1 MVAEWAWWN
10 SNREKEDTEIR
21 LIRRPHADTQTDRQ
35 TDTHP
40 ARHRRR
46 LVVNGWSVHAPQHIR
61 FGTLEVCLQNA
72 PGSLPSRSGL
82 LRPREIGMQ
91 GGLTSVI
98 NNPNCNPNQKP
109 KLFQNHFL
117 VLICALNTSRESLTK
132 LALELTDFFFN

>member
-1 MVAEWAWWN
+1 MRTVKNEQYNIYIGISIEWFEGVNPHSMDQSRKRWDRDTAN
-10 SNREKEDTEIR
+10 STTT
-21 LIRRPHADTQTDRQ
+21 RRHPPRQ

-40 ARHRRR
+40 ARDRRR

-91 GGLTSVI
+91 GGLTG
-98 NNPNCNPNQKP
+98 
-109 KLFQNHFL
+109 
-117 VLICALNTSRESLTK
+117 
-132 LALELTDFFFN
+132 

>member
-1 MVAEWAWWN
+1 MRTVKNEQYNIYIGISIEWFEGVNPHSMDQSRKRGNRDTAN
-10 SNREKEDTEIR
+10 STTT
-21 LIRRPHADTQTDRQ
+21 RRHPPRHPDTQT
-35 TDTHP
+35 

-91 GGLTSVI
+91 GGLT
-98 NNPNCNPNQKP
+98 
-109 KLFQNHFL
+109 
-117 VLICALNTSRESLTK
+117 RE
-132 LALELTDFFFN
+132 A